1 MTDPFVIPLPFAK
14 PPLAQ
19 NERRIWQQQHR
30 DFQAAKE
37 QARWAIRAAKVTPVE
52 RAEVTLH
59 YRVPD
64 MRRRDADGPA
74 PTMKV
79 CLDAL
84 VDEGVLRDDSF
95 VYIPRT
101 SIEIHAPIKGEP
113 PAMWLSIEPLGPASV
128 GPDSFQEEA

>member
-1 MTDPFVIPLPFAK
+1 MTTIPLPFAK

-19 NERRIWQQQHR
+19 NDRRAWIAQWR
-30 DFQAAKE
+30 DFQTAKE
-37 QARWAIRAAKVTPVE
+37 QARWAIRAARVAPVE

-84 VDEGVLRDDSF
+84 VDEGVIKDDSF
-95 VYIPRT
+95 IYIPRT
-101 SIEIHAPIKGEP
+101 SIEIHPPIKGKP
-113 PAMWLSIEPLGPASV
+113 PAMWLEIVLLGPASA
-128 GPDSFQEEA
+128 GLSH